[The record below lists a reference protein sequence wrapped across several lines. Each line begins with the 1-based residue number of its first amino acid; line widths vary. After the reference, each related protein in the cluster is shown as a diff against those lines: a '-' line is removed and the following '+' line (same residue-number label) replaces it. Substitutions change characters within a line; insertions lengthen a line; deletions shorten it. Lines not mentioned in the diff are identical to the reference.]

1 MDIVDRHTAQIRDD
15 THISNE
21 IIVIENVPVKLGHL
35 SIKWIIVTGPKCIG
49 GEDTRLPGKFKG
61 RTEVNVPT
69 IGPPFH
75 LREGSEPSPIET
87 GVPIHSQSHPPYRQ
101 IVRPG

>member
-69 IGPPFH
+69 IGPHRIPSICERV
-75 LREGSEPSPIET
+75 LNLPPLKLGSNS
-87 GVPIHSQSHPPYRQ
+87 
-101 IVRPG
+101 